1 MSEFSRGV
9 RRHPTFGWTEHQWLW
24 LSKNLETPSHGDELG
39 VIKAGYA
46 LLLQLLN
53 FPCRFLF
60 FFEALLFHH
69 LVTFLFLLI
78 LLMACWSSRV
88 WGLVPFNNS
97 GKLLAVTLSKRTPPL
112 LPPSPLL
119 THTFYSMSLFSTS
132 LHTLSLWDTL
142 WTTAWTLI
150 IRSDGQKSLQACF
163 CRFSLRTLRCFFMA
177 LFFPTMSYSFPY
189 WICKKYLRPG
199 LKFPVSQGHVPP
211 NSLPRVIWITLVG
224 TLATTHMGW
233 LVAAAQSRPI
243 QILLHPFTKP
253 QQKLL
258 RAPPLPC
265 TCAPCL
271 LPTGTGGRKLL
282 EKHSGKNQLL
292 LLPPPRT
299 PLCFVS
305 RSARASLHTSSG
317 TGSDGFPIPHS
328 VV

>member
-1 MSEFSRGV
+1 M
-9 RRHPTFGWTEHQWLW
+9 
-24 LSKNLETPSHGDELG
+24 
-39 VIKAGYA
+39 
-46 LLLQLLN
+46 
-53 FPCRFLF
+53 
-60 FFEALLFHH
+60 
-69 LVTFLFLLI
+69 
-78 LLMACWSSRV
+78 
-88 WGLVPFNNS
+88 
-97 GKLLAVTLSKRTPPL
+97 
-112 LPPSPLL
+112 
-119 THTFYSMSLFSTS
+119 
-132 LHTLSLWDTL
+132 
-142 WTTAWTLI
+142 
-150 IRSDGQKSLQACF
+150 
-163 CRFSLRTLRCFFMA
+163 
-177 LFFPTMSYSFPY
+177 
-189 WICKKYLRPG
+189 RPG

-305 RSARASLHTSSG
+305 RTCLTSHQLGNRFRRLSNTSFSGLVFRLGRALSTCNPSQS
-317 TGSDGFPIPHS
+317 
-328 VV
+328 